1 MRYRFLGQILATVL
15 FLVTCLAKADP
26 EITVEPTPAWV
37 KTLTPVDS
45 TQLPQGS
52 VRYHLSNSQ
61 ILHQGKDQQSYF
73 QLKMEPL
80 NQQGVGEISELTFGF
95 YPAFQHLVVHDIS
108 IVRDGKRLN
117 RLQKAAFKLFQTER
131 ELSSKLYSEQW
142 SALYIL
148 EDIRP
153 GDILTYAY
161 TIQGSNPIFERSDFG
176 RFYLSWP
183 QSVDRRF
190 VRIISDQKLNYRF
203 NRRDHPVTVSRHQS
217 NYVYEL
223 DLRDVPAVLAESEYP
238 TWHDP
243 LNYIQ
248 YSGYSNWEQV
258 NTWAR
263 GLYAIDR
270 TLPGSLRKQL
280 DAWREESGLK
290 EAVNKAIRYV
300 QEDIRYFGIELGI
313 NSHQPRTPRATLEKR
328 YGDCK
333 DKALLLTSM
342 LAHLGVHS
350 SPALVSSSRGR
361 DIGRDIPSPGS
372 FDHVINL
379 IQLNGREYWVD
390 ATAAGQGI
398 QLRHKGFF
406 NYEHALPVAP
416 ATRTLKRVE
425 PSFAEKSLL
434 STEIEEL
441 FDIDPAD
448 NSAELR
454 VNTTF
459 SHLKAEQVRRFFLAS
474 DSEQIKNSYT
484 NFIATYYP
492 GVDPAP
498 LISYSDNLEENR
510 LKVSEHYQ
518 IQSFAKLSSARK
530 IFSLYGSGIV
540 QYISKPQRPIRR
552 SPLAL
557 VHPVD
562 IRQRA
567 VANIRGELL
576 WQEALGSTEIDNP
589 WFTFSRTAELHED
602 SLSVEFVFQSKSDH
616 VNQGDMSEYMA
627 QFDKLDKALHYQFWA
642 KGKASDQRNN
652 SKEMKNLIKSLI
664 NK

>member
-1 MRYRFLGQILATVL
+1 MKIL
-15 FLVTCLAKADP
+15 
-26 EITVEPTPAWV
+26 I
-37 KTLTPVDS
+37 PVDNK
-45 TQLPQGS
+45 QLPRGS

-61 ILHQGKDQQSYF
+61 ILHQGQDQQSYF
-73 QLKMEPL
+73 QLEMEPL
-80 NQQGVGEISELTFGF
+80 NQQGVGEVSELTFGF

-117 RLQKAAFKLFQTER
+117 RLQKAAFKLFQTEQ

-142 SALYIL
+142 NALYIL

-161 TIQGSNPIFERSDFG
+161 TIRGSNPIFERSDFG
-176 RFYLSWP
+176 RFYLSWT

-190 VRIISDQKLNYRF
+190 VRIISDQKQHYRF
-203 NRRDHPVTVSRHQS
+203 NHREHPVTASRHQG
-217 NYVYEL
+217 NFVYEL
-223 DLRDVPAVLAESEYP
+223 DLLDVPAVLAESEYP

-248 YSGYSNWEQV
+248 YSGYSNWKQV
-258 NTWAR
+258 NTWAQ

-270 TLPGSLRKQL
+270 ALPGKLRKQL
-280 DAWREESGLK
+280 DTWHEEFGLG
-290 EAVNKAIRYV
+290 EAVNKAIQYV

-313 NSHQPRTPRATLEKR
+313 NSHQPRSPRETLEKR

-350 SPALVSSSRGR
+350 YPALVSSSRGR

-379 IQLNGREYWVD
+379 VELNGREYWVD

-398 QLRHKGFF
+398 HLRHKGFF

-416 ATRTLKRVE
+416 ATRNLKRVE

-434 STEIEEL
+434 STEIEEQ
-441 FDIDPAD
+441 FDIDPAG
-448 NSAELR
+448 NSAELK
-454 VNTTF
+454 VSTTF

-474 DSEQIKNSYT
+474 DSEQVKNGYT

-510 LKVSEHYQ
+510 LEVSEQYQ

-540 QYISKPQRPIRR
+540 QYIPKPQRPIRQ

-562 IRQRA
+562 VRQRA

-576 WQEALGSTEIDNP
+576 WQETLGTTEIDNP
-589 WFTFSRTAELHED
+589 WFTFSRTAERIED
-602 SLSVEFVFQSKSDH
+602 SLSVEYTFQSKSDH
-616 VNQGDMSEYMA
+616 VTQEDMPEYMA
-627 QFDKLDKALHYQFWA
+627 QFDKLDKALQYQFWA
-642 KGKASDQRNN
+642 KGKASDQHKN

-664 NK
+664 NKK